1 MQPGKTNQSRSPR
14 SSDIGMNDASPFLIT
29 SEYRRFAEFC
39 DACRHYRYIGLCYG
53 PPGVGKTLSARHYA
67 AWDRFEILPSVW
79 QASDEAL
86 AAFEGADTVL
96 YTPEIVNNPR
106 VVAENVRRLCSNL
119 RRIREE
125 PQQRVESIASR
136 ARAREEAER
145 RHELLL
151 QVDWFAPR
159 VPRDDKPLP
168 PIPAIAVAP
177 RWPAL
182 APVRLILVDEADR
195 LKVAS
200 LEQLRDLF
208 DRSGI
213 GLILIGMPGIE
224 KRLARYPQLYSRVGF
239 VHAFRSLRAEEIRRL
254 LADHGPEV
262 GLELPASGISDQ
274 EAIAAIIRI
283 TGGNFRLLR
292 RLLSQVD
299 RILGINKLQV
309 VTASVVEAARES
321 LVIGTA

>member
-1 MQPGKTNQSRSPR
+1 
-14 SSDIGMNDASPFLIT
+14 MNEAGPFLIT

-67 AWDRFEILPSVW
+67 AWDDFEALPSVW

-86 AAFEGADTVL
+86 AAFDDADTVL
-96 YTPEIVNNPR
+96 YTPEIVNSPR
-106 VVAENVRRLCSNL
+106 VVSENVKQLCSSL

-125 PQQRVESIASR
+125 PHRRAESIAVR
-136 ARAREEAER
+136 ATAREEKER
-145 RHELLL
+145 RRETLLE
-151 QVDWFAPR
+151 VDWFAPQ
-159 VPRDDKPLP
+159 VPRDDESVP
-168 PIPAIAVAP
+168 PISAIAVVPRRAP
-177 RWPAL
+177 L

-208 DRSGI
+208 DRNEVA
-213 GLILIGMPGIE
+213 LVLIGMPGIE

-239 VHAFRSLRAEEIRRL
+239 VHAFRSLRGEEVRRL
-254 LADHGPEV
+254 LAEHGPEV
-262 GLELPASGISDQ
+262 GPTLPGSGISDQ
-274 EAIAAIIRI
+274 EAIAAIVRI

-292 RLLSQVD
+292 RLLSRVE
-299 RILGINKLQV
+299 RILGINRLQV
-309 VTASVVEAARES
+309 ITAAVVEAARES

>member
-1 MQPGKTNQSRSPR
+1 
-14 SSDIGMNDASPFLIT
+14 MNEAGPFLIT

-67 AWDRFEILPSVW
+67 AWDDFEALPSVW

-86 AAFEGADTVL
+86 AAFDGADTVL
-96 YTPEIVNNPR
+96 YTPEIVNSPR
-106 VVAENVRRLCSNL
+106 VVSENVTQLCSSL

-125 PQQRVESIASR
+125 PRRRVESIASR

-145 RHELLL
+145 RHESLLK
-151 QVDWFAPR
+151 VDWFAPR
-159 VPRDDKPLP
+159 VPRDDEPVP
-168 PIPAIAVAP
+168 PISAIVVEP
-177 RWPAL
+177 HRPPL
-182 APVRLILVDEADR
+182 APVQLILVDEADR
-195 LKVAS
+195 LKVAT

-208 DRSGI
+208 DRNEV
-213 GLILIGMPGIE
+213 GLVLIGMPGIE

-239 VHAFRSLRAEEIRRL
+239 VHAFHSLRSEEIRRL
-254 LADHGPEV
+254 LTEHGPEV
-262 GLELPASGISDQ
+262 GLTLPVSGISDQ

-299 RILGINKLQV
+299 RILGINQLQAI
-309 VTASVVEAARES
+309 TAAVVEAARES

>member
-1 MQPGKTNQSRSPR
+1 
-14 SSDIGMNDASPFLIT
+14 MNDASPFLIT

-39 DACRHYRYIGLCYG
+39 DACRYYRYIGLCYG

-67 AWDRFEILPSVW
+67 AWDRFEALQSVW

-86 AAFEGADTVL
+86 AVFDGADTVL
-96 YTPEIVNNPR
+96 YTPEIVNSPR
-106 VVAENVRRLCSNL
+106 AVAETVKQLCSSL

-125 PQQRVESIASR
+125 PRRRVESIASR

-145 RHELLL
+145 RHESLL

-159 VPRDDKPLP
+159 VPRDDEPVP
-168 PIPAIAVAP
+168 PISAIVVEP
-177 RWPAL
+177 HRPPL
-182 APVRLILVDEADR
+182 APVQLILVDEADR
-195 LKVAS
+195 LKVAT

-208 DRSGI
+208 DRNEV
-213 GLILIGMPGIE
+213 GLVLIGMPGIE

-239 VHAFRSLRAEEIRRL
+239 VHAFHSLRSEEIRRL
-254 LADHGPEV
+254 LTEHGPEV
-262 GLELPASGISDQ
+262 GLTLPVSGISDQ

-299 RILGINKLQV
+299 RILGINQLQAI
-309 VTASVVEAARES
+309 TAAVVEAARES

>member
-1 MQPGKTNQSRSPR
+1 
-14 SSDIGMNDASPFLIT
+14 MNEAGPFLIT

-67 AWDRFEILPSVW
+67 AWDDFEALPSVW

-86 AAFEGADTVL
+86 AAFDGADTVL
-96 YTPEIVNNPR
+96 YTPEIVNSPR
-106 VVAENVRRLCSNL
+106 VVAETVKQLCSSL

-125 PQQRVESIASR
+125 PRRRVESIASR

-145 RHELLL
+145 RHESLL

-159 VPRDDKPLP
+159 VPRDDEPVP
-168 PIPAIAVAP
+168 PISAIVVEP
-177 RWPAL
+177 HRPPL
-182 APVRLILVDEADR
+182 APVQLILVDEADR
-195 LKVAS
+195 LKVAT

-208 DRSGI
+208 DRNEV
-213 GLILIGMPGIE
+213 GLVLIGMPGIE

-239 VHAFRSLRAEEIRRL
+239 VHAFHSLRSEEIRRL
-254 LADHGPEV
+254 LTEHGPEV
-262 GLELPASGISDQ
+262 GLTLPVSGISDQ

-299 RILGINKLQV
+299 RILGINQLQAI
-309 VTASVVEAARES
+309 TAAVVEAARES